1 MANGHG
7 GPRPN
12 SGNKTKQDFEKTNHI
27 FITAIK
33 QLKSVDTDDDARI
46 ELAKE
51 LMTFD
56 RGKIFISEHIF
67 GKPKERVE
75 SDVTINTTTLKDL
88 INFGNAES

>member
-1 MANGHG
+1 MAGTG
-7 GPRPN
+7 GARP
-12 SGNKTKQDFEKTNHI
+12 GAGRKTVADEQKSNAI
-27 FITAIK
+27 FLDAIK

-88 INFGNAES
+88 INFGNTES

>member
-1 MANGHG
+1 MAGTG
-7 GPRPN
+7 GARPG
-12 SGNKTKQDFEKTNHI
+12 SGRKTVADEQKSNAI
-27 FITAIK
+27 FLDAIK

-88 INFGNAES
+88 INFGNTES

>member
-1 MANGHG
+1 MAGTG
-7 GPRPN
+7 GARPGAGRKSVADEQKSN
-12 SGNKTKQDFEKTNHI
+12 AI
-27 FITAIK
+27 FLAAIK

-88 INFGNAES
+88 INFGNTES

>member
-1 MANGHG
+1 MAGTG
-7 GPRPN
+7 GARP
-12 SGNKTKQDFEKTNHI
+12 GAGRKTVADEQKSNAI
-27 FITAIK
+27 FLDAIK

>member
-1 MANGHG
+1 MAGTG
-7 GPRPN
+7 GARP
-12 SGNKTKQDFEKTNHI
+12 GAGRKTVADEQKSNAI
-27 FITAIK
+27 FLDAIK

-67 GKPKERVE
+67 GKPKDRVE

-88 INFGNAES
+88 INFGNTES

>member
-1 MANGHG
+1 MAGTG
-7 GPRPN
+7 GARP
-12 SGNKTKQDFEKTNHI
+12 GAGRKTVADEQKSNAI
-27 FITAIK
+27 FLAAIK
-33 QLKSVDTDDDARI
+33 QLKSVDTDDDARV

-88 INFGNAES
+88 IKFGNTES

>member
-1 MANGHG
+1 MAGTG
-7 GPRPN
+7 GKRE
-12 SGNKTKQDFEKTNHI
+12 GAGRKTVADEQKSNAI
-27 FITAIK
+27 FLDAIK

>member
-1 MANGHG
+1 MAGTG
-7 GPRPN
+7 GARP
-12 SGNKTKQDFEKTNHI
+12 GAGRKTVADEQKSNAI
-27 FITAIK
+27 FLAAIK

-75 SDVTINTTTLKDL
+75 TDVTINTTTLKDL
-88 INFGNAES
+88 INFGNTES

>member
-1 MANGHG
+1 MAGTG
-7 GPRPN
+7 GARPGAGRKSVADEQKSN
-12 SGNKTKQDFEKTNHI
+12 AI
-27 FITAIK
+27 FLDAIK

-67 GKPKERVE
+67 GKPKE
-75 SDVTINTTTLKDL
+75 TIDNNISLNEFDIRTA
-88 INFGNAES
+88 FGVVRKVQ

>member
-1 MANGHG
+1 MAGTG
-7 GPRPN
+7 GARP
-12 SGNKTKQDFEKTNHI
+12 GAGRKTVADEQKSNAI
-27 FITAIK
+27 FLDAIK

-67 GKPKERVE
+67 GKPKEKVE
-75 SDVTINTTTLKDL
+75 SDITINTTTLKDL
-88 INFGNAES
+88 INFGNTES

>member
-1 MANGHG
+1 MAGTG
-7 GPRPN
+7 GARP
-12 SGNKTKQDFEKTNHI
+12 GAGRKTVADEQKSNAI
-27 FITAIK
+27 FLDAIK

-88 INFGNAES
+88 INFGSTEY

>member
-1 MANGHG
+1 MAGTG
-7 GPRPN
+7 GARP
-12 SGNKTKQDFEKTNHI
+12 GAGRKTVADEQKSNAI
-27 FITAIK
+27 FLAAIK